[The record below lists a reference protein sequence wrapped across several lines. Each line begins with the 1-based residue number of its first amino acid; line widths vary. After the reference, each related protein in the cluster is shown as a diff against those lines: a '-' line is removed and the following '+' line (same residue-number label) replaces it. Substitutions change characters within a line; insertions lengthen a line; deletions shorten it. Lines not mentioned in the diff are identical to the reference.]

1 MSCCVQI
8 LRCFAGSA
16 LAFLLAGCAGS
27 SPMRIALTE
36 LGTVSD
42 SEYGAYGLRMV
53 RSINVTGLGPEE
65 VVGTVTT
72 DPDKWSA
79 REQFARFSPDR
90 SDLPDSMTP
99 RLTEGKSFVVERSF
113 CAAESELDE
122 RGRCTGGV
130 QLSDLTALRDQLVES
145 QALVAAALRNE
156 VKAAALAAALQAT
169 AGAAD
174 AQGQGFL
181 ASVQSLYPDEDLSDR
196 AKVQAK
202 LDGMKAQGLLLDDT
216 LKKIRS
222 DSSRPGIFVT
232 RWEREVEGSAGASAD
247 KLASASAAGRRKVSG
262 FLILG
267 EPRVTSLQL
276 GDDLLARK
284 ASAQRHTG
292 SSDAFRLNRNYIT
305 YYQLRARYVL
315 YAESLEQALQ
325 LALQA
330 DISKV
335 TEILGDRVNAAV
347 LQKISLKIQ
356 AVYAAITAASGR
368 GLLDAQAGRVRV
380 HDFSVAPGAIRDFQR
395 KGIERSEGTVPVI
408 SIRAAFDDFI
418 ADAKTPAPSG
428 AP

>member
-79 REQFARFSPDR
+79 REQFARFAPER
-90 SDLPDSMTP
+90 SDLPDIMTP
-99 RLTEGKSFVVERSF
+99 RLTEGASFVVERSF
-113 CAAESELDE
+113 CASESVPDA
-122 RGRCTGGV
+122 RGRCTSGL
-130 QLSDLTALRDQLVES
+130 QLSDLTALRDKLVES

-169 AGAAD
+169 AGATD
-174 AQGQGFL
+174 AQSQGL
-181 ASVQSLYPDEDLSDR
+181 LSSVQSLYPGEDLGDR
-196 AKVQAK
+196 AKIQTK
-202 LDGMKAQGLLLDDT
+202 LDGMKAQGLMLNGTLD
-216 LKKIRS
+216 KIRS
-222 DSSRPGIFVT
+222 DASRPGVLVT
-232 RWEREVEGSAGASAD
+232 RWEREVEGSAGVSAD
-247 KLASASAAGRRKVSG
+247 KLATTSAAGRRKVSG

-276 GDDLLARK
+276 GDDLLQRK
-284 ASAQRHTG
+284 ELADRHIG
-292 SSDAFRLNRNYIT
+292 SSAVFKSHRNYIT

-325 LALQA
+325 LALQT

-335 TEILGDRVNAAV
+335 TEILGGKVDAAA
-347 LQKISLKIQ
+347 LQAISLKVQ
-356 AVYAAITAASGR
+356 ALYAAIAAASGN
-368 GLLDAQAGRVRV
+368 GVLDAQTGKVTI
-380 HDFSVAPGAIRDFQR
+380 HDFSLAPSSIATHQRNAIM
-395 KGIERSEGTVPVI
+395 RSEGTVPVI

-418 ADAKTPAPSG
+418 ADKKAPASFG

>member
-1 MSCCVQI
+1 MSCVEI
-8 LRCFAGSA
+8 LRCLAGSA
-16 LAFLLAGCAGS
+16 MAFFLAGCAGS

-79 REQFARFSPDR
+79 REQFARFAPER

-99 RLTEGKSFVVERSF
+99 RLTEGPSFVVERSF
-113 CAAESELDE
+113 CASAATPEKL
-122 RGRCTGGV
+122 GPCTGGV
-130 QLSDLTALRDQLVES
+130 QLSDLTSLRDKLMLSQRMVALAIRNELKAATLTYALQNAAGAS
-145 QALVAAALRNE
+145 AEQRNAIIARLQALYPQDRLSDE
-156 VKAAALAAALQAT
+156 S
-169 AGAAD
+169 
-174 AQGQGFL
+174 
-181 ASVQSLYPDEDLSDR
+181 SVQSLLN
-196 AKVQAK
+196 
-202 LDGMKAQGLLLDDT
+202 GLDDRGD
-216 LKKIRS
+216 LL
-222 DSSRPGIFVT
+222 SSALSQINAMASLPGIFVT
-232 RWEREVEGSAGASAD
+232 RWDREVEGSAGASAD

-262 FLILG
+262 LLILG

-284 ASAQRHTG
+284 ALAQRHAG
-292 SSDAFRLNRNYIT
+292 SSGAFRPNRNYIT

-330 DISKV
+330 DVSKA
-335 TEILGDRVNAAV
+335 TEILGAGVNAAA
-347 LQKISLKIQ
+347 LEAISLKVQ
-356 AVYAAITAASGR
+356 ALYAAITAASGS
-368 GLLDAQAGRVRV
+368 GLLDAQAGRLMI
-380 HDFSVAPGAIRDFQR
+380 HDFSVAPDAIRDFQK
-395 KGIERSEGTVPVI
+395 KGIERSDGTVPVI

-418 ADAKTPAPSG
+418 ADGRTPASSG
-428 AP
+428 TP

>member
-8 LRCFAGSA
+8 LHCFAGSA

-113 CAAESELDE
+113 CASTIDSEKL
-122 RGRCTGGV
+122 GPCTGGV
-130 QLSDLTALRDQLVES
+130 KLSDLTSLRDKLVLTQGMVALAIRNELKAATLNFALQS
-145 QALVAAALRNE
+145 AAGASDEQRKAIFAKLQALYPQDPLSDE
-156 VKAAALAAALQAT
+156 
-169 AGAAD
+169 G
-174 AQGQGFL
+174 
-181 ASVQSLYPDEDLSDR
+181 SVRSLSQSLDGRADVLSS
-196 AKVQAK
+196 ALSEINALTSQ
-202 LDGMKAQGLLLDDT
+202 
-216 LKKIRS
+216 S
-222 DSSRPGIFVT
+222 GIFVT
-232 RWEREVEGSAGASAD
+232 RWDREVEGSAGASAD

-284 ASAQRHTG
+284 ASAQRHAG
-292 SSDAFRLNRNYIT
+292 SSDAFQLHRNYIT

-330 DISKV
+330 DISKA
-335 TEILGDRVNAAV
+335 TEILGAGVNVAA
-347 LQKISLKIQ
+347 LQEISLKIQ
-356 AVYAAITAASGR
+356 AFYAAITAASGS
-368 GLLDAQAGRVRV
+368 GLLDAQAGRLMT
-380 HDFSVAPGAIRDFQR
+380 HDFSVAPGAIRDFQLQ
-395 KGIERSEGTVPVI
+395 GIKRSEGTVPVI

-418 ADAKTPAPSG
+418 AGTRTPASFG